1 MAINIDFSKMY
12 EMLLMIKSELEE
24 QTEHLLKDVSDEERQ
39 AFYSRVDKRYKDYA
53 LKLND
58 ELHIEEDNEG

>member
-24 QTEHLLKDVSDEERQ
+24 LSEHFLKDVSEEERQ
-39 AFYSRVDKRYKDYA
+39 AFYSRVDKRYYDYA
-53 LKLND
+53 LKLNN
-58 ELHIEEDNEG
+58 ELHIEEDKEG